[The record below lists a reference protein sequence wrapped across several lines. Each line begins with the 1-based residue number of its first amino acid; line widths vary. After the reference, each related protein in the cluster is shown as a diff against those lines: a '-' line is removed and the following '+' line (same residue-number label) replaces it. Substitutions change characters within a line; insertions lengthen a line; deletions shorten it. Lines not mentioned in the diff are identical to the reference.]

1 MEPSRTKSSVRANMG
16 IVEAM
21 AMHLY
26 KLLGKL
32 PVPIDDVLEWGQWFE
47 DADRRVARDEIG
59 DYTVSTV
66 FLGLDHSMG
75 GAEPQLFETM
85 VFKGTES
92 TWCESGLSEAR
103 RCATWD
109 QALEQHATM
118 VDRVKGELAKG
129 T

>member
-1 MEPSRTKSSVRANMG
+1 MG

-92 TWCESGLSEAR
+92 TWCE

-109 QALEQHATM
+109 QALEQHAAM
-118 VDRVKGELAKG
+118 VDRVKGELAEDR